1 MRKRHLIIFLL
12 ALLLF
17 GLFSVSYS
25 TQVIADLRTFYQD
38 PRGAPGV
45 EVVLRPQAGNGAPN
59 GVNQIDLATV
69 QQTVERR
76 LNNLYLAGTYTVL
89 NRDDQLVVQL
99 PHDQNIPYVASV
111 IASVGEI
118 EFIDGGKE
126 TPPLGQTVPS
136 VSATDAPP
144 QIYQTL
150 FTGRE
155 IEAAEPPNSATGQIF
170 YRLTLRP
177 AASDRLATFIQ
188 TEPQRYICMVVDR
201 QVLNCSVMYHQTG
214 NTIEILPGLSSG
226 ASLSLADLAIFVES
240 GPLPGPLQAEIR

>member
-45 EVVLRPQAGNGAPN
+45 EVVLRPQAGDGAPN
-59 GVNQIDLATV
+59 SVNQIDLATV

-76 LNNLYLAGTYTVL
+76 LNNLYLAGTYSVL
-89 NRDDQLVVQL
+89 NRDDQLIVQL

-111 IASVGEI
+111 ISSIGEI
-118 EFIDGGKE
+118 EFIDGGRE
-126 TPPLGQTVPS
+126 TPPLGQAVPTAG
-136 VSATDAPP
+136 ATTF
-144 QIYQTL
+144 QTL
-150 FTGRE
+150 FTGQE
-155 IEAAEPPNSATGQIF
+155 IEAAEPPNVAAGQIF

-177 AASDRLATFIQ
+177 AAGDRLATFIQ

-226 ASLSLADLAIFVES
+226 AFLSLADLAIFVES